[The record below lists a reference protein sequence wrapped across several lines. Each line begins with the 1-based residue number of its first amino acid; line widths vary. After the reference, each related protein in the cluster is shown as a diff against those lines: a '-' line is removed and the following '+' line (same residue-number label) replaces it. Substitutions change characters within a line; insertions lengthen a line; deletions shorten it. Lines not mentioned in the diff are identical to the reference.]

1 QYIKLLRKTANLE
14 KLREAREAMSAMF
27 PLSPSLWLE
36 WARDE
41 ASLASSD
48 NVPEIVK
55 LYERGLSDYQSVSL
69 WCEYLNFLREFD
81 PSVNG
86 YTPDGVSK
94 MRNVFERAI
103 PAAGF
108 HVTEG
113 NRIWEGYREFE
124 QGILD
129 TIDKADLEERNKQIQ
144 RIRSIF
150 HRHLSVPLKDLS
162 STLITYKAWELEQG
176 TDLDIGS
183 DDLSK
188 VSPQVAVANK
198 KAQQMYSERAHLE
211 ENISKKD
218 LSDTEKFQH
227 LMVRMA
233 YFAVNICLYSVL
245 KLNCNMPTICNHI
258 A

>member
-1 QYIKLLRKTANLE
+1 
-14 KLREAREAMSAMF
+14 MSAMF

-55 LYERGLSDYQSVSL
+55 LYERGLSDYQ
-69 WCEYLNFLREFD
+69 
-81 PSVNG
+81 
-86 YTPDGVSK
+86 
-94 MRNVFERAI
+94 
-103 PAAGF
+103 
-108 HVTEG
+108 
-113 NRIWEGYREFE
+113 
-124 QGILD
+124 
-129 TIDKADLEERNKQIQ
+129 ERNKQIQ

>member
-1 QYIKLLRKTANLE
+1 MNLLR
-14 KLREAREAMSAMF
+14 ARF
-27 PLSPSLWLE
+27 
-36 WARDE
+36 
-41 ASLASSD
+41 
-48 NVPEIVK
+48 
-55 LYERGLSDYQSVSL
+55 
-69 WCEYLNFLREFD
+69 
-81 PSVNG
+81 
-86 YTPDGVSK
+86 
-94 MRNVFERAI
+94 
-103 PAAGF
+103 
-108 HVTEG
+108 
-113 NRIWEGYREFE
+113 
-124 QGILD
+124 ILQ
-129 TIDKADLEERNKQIQ
+129 ERNKQIQ

>member
-1 QYIKLLRKTANLE
+1 
-14 KLREAREAMSAMF
+14 MSAMF